1 MFSPESAHCFP
12 CVRPQSLLNII
23 AGVLHLGNAQ
33 FGEGEEGETYIT
45 TEPQINNLAK
55 VRTVPLVLPDVQI
68 CAQSCEEAR
77 LRTDVLLFCS
87 CWLLMAVPS
96 GRHSHT
102 RSSLPRGRRWFFL
115 LAHALFKKKKMF
127 PFADCDFSSVLS
139 AITDGECAQFRAG
152 GVIPWHPGQGHVQS
166 DVHVVGG
173 EDQPVPGPQGE
184 ASDQM
189 WQKKQKNKTEITR
202 WIWSYS
208 VCLCNAGWTPPQ
220 HKELYGY
227 RASWYL
233 WLWSPAAQQV
243 SVTTACRLQGCL
255 VKLTLK
261 SICKGFFYSVMLFFK
276 YIQYDLWLMNFDY
289 KSF

>member
-1 MFSPESAHCFP
+1 MFKYAPNLARRLSWEQMCCCFAAAGCWWLCPRGGTHTQEAHC
-12 CVRPQSLLNII
+12 QGGGGDSSSLLM
-23 AGVLHLGNAQ
+23 H
-33 FGEGEEGETYIT
+33 F
-45 TEPQINNLAK
+45 K
-55 VRTVPLVLPDVQI
+55 
-68 CAQSCEEAR
+68 
-77 LRTDVLLFCS
+77 
-87 CWLLMAVPS
+87 
-96 GRHSHT
+96 
-102 RSSLPRGRRWFFL
+102 
-115 LAHALFKKKKMF
+115 KKKKMF

-139 AITDGECAQFRAG
+139 AFTDGQCAQFRAG

-189 WQKKQKNKTEITR
+189 KTTEITR

-233 WLWSPAAQQV
+233 WLWSPASQQV

-261 SICKGFFYSVMLFFK
+261 SIEMLNGCKGFFYSVMLCFK
-276 YIQYDLWLMNFDY
+276 YI
-289 KSF
+289 